1 MTQLKKYNVRRAVK
15 FNITNLEEKIVEDF
29 VDFHFK
35 CVIAINT
42 WLWSN
47 HLSKNI
53 DIKKSSSLKIFVND
67 LDKQITNCK
76 MISENIFGLKD
87 LFIKLGLDSYQIS
100 YSRGIVQ
107 YILSR
112 YKGFL
117 SRNKNQIKSGT
128 LRLNKTHIKRKEVAL
143 LNQII
148 KLDKNKCELTLNT
161 QLKNNQ
167 GSLIVLKYDDKN
179 SYLRYIENLGSS
191 TCQRFGGNICI
202 KQHVLVAACS
212 LERTFSYSPKGHL
225 GLDVN
230 QNEDNWIAT
239 SQPINGCSLF
249 KKPNDIAKVEDKI
262 GSINKELNERF
273 RKGKKIIKPA
283 DRPFKSAHARKLRK
297 KVKNLHKKHRN
308 LVAIFFSSIGLVDYA
323 INNKLLIGIDEV
335 KTGQTNGTFG
345 QEKVREYL
353 IKQCEDRCVPFVT
366 PPTPYSSRTCSR
378 CNFVSKERHSKCS
391 NCGCDTHADINA
403 AINTGKWALAIFKVL
418 GHCSPRHE
426 QQSLIKK
433 TFTVNEGLPSLPN
446 KKNTPPEIGRSHL
459 KTFNSKNN
467 NHQQLLSI

>member
-15 FNITNLEEKIVEDF
+15 FNITNLDEKIVQDF

-35 CVIAINT
+35 CTIAINT

-47 HLSKNI
+47 HSSKKI
-53 DIKKSSSLKIFVND
+53 DIKKSIATKIFVND

-76 MISENIFGLKD
+76 MISENILGLKD

-107 YILSR
+107 YLLSR
-112 YKGFL
+112 YRGFL

-128 LRLNKTHIKRKEVAL
+128 LRLNKSHIKRKEVAF

-148 KLDKNKCELTLNT
+148 KLDAHKCELTLIT
-161 QLKNNQ
+161 QLKND
-167 GSLIVLKYDDKN
+167 SRPLTVLKYEDKN

-191 TCQRFGGNICI
+191 TCERFAGNICI
-202 KQHVLVAACS
+202 KQHVFVAGCS
-212 LERTFSYSPKGHL
+212 VERTFSYHPKGHL

-249 KKPNDIAKVEDKI
+249 KKPNDIAEIEDKI

-345 QEKVREYL
+345 QEKVRQYL
-353 IKQCEDRCVPFVT
+353 ITECENRCVPFAT

-378 CNFVSKERHSKCS
+378 CNYVSKKRHSKCS

-403 AINTGKWALAIFKVL
+403 AINTGKWALAIFKGL
-418 GHCSPRHE
+418 DHNSSRYDQRLE
-426 QQSLIKK
+426 IKK
-433 TFTVNEGLPSLPN
+433 IFPVNNKLSSLPN